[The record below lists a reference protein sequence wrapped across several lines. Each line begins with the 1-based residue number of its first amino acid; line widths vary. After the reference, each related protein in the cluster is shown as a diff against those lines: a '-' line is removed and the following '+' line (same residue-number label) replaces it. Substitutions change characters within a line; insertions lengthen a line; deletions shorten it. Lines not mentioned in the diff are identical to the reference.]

1 METILYMSPSRK
13 NTIDRA
19 MKLSDIDDDLLSLAQ
34 LETILTEVIKSDFD
48 TQTKGK
54 YSLTRICEWPDL
66 IN

>member
-1 METILYMSPSRK
+1 METILYMSHSRK
-13 NTIDRA
+13 NAIDRA